1 METKYLILGAG
12 AASSWAVRGI
22 RQEDKE
28 GDITIVGK
36 EPYRTYSLPLL
47 SKGFI
52 QGRYPEDK
60 IFTVKEDFYDTNKA
74 TFIHSNGASSLNTS
88 KKTAELENGDEITYE
103 KLLICT
109 GGSPLKFQIPG
120 SDLRRIYYLRT
131 LNDAKTIKAAAQS
144 AKEAVV
150 VGGAQSAKEAVVV
163 GGSFIGI
170 ELAAALRELGL
181 SVKVLMMEKYPW
193 QNLVPEEIGNY
204 FTKLMKEH
212 GVSIYPEEK
221 VVEFSGENGL
231 ANSIKTES
239 GEVFEGDLFGVGVG
253 ISLNIEFVK
262 DSGIEIGKGVVVNEY
277 LETNVADIYAAG
289 DIAEFNDLI
298 LGTSHLTGHIENA
311 QFQGRTAGRNMA
323 GGHEEFS
330 QVSAYDTEI
339 FGTML
344 MFIGACDLGTEYVIR
359 GSVEEP
365 RGSFSFKDGKLVGAL
380 LIKPGGKEIRAVREL
395 IELAHSSLLYYKD
408 VFSDPN
414 GDLMGLL
421 KELKDP
427 A

>member
-1 METKYLILGAG
+1 MTETKYLILGAG

-22 RQEDKE
+22 RQEDEK

-52 QGRYPEDK
+52 QGRYPKEK
-60 IFTVKEDFYDTNKA
+60 IFTVKEDFYDTQSVNFLSAKSA
-74 TFIHSNGASSLNTS
+74 ASLDTQE
-88 KKTAELENGDEITYE
+88 KTVGLDDGTEIGYE

-109 GGSPLKFQIPG
+109 GGSPLEFQLPG

-131 LNDAKTIKAAAQS
+131 LDDAKRLKAAAGS
-144 AKEAVV
+144 AKDAVV
-150 VGGAQSAKEAVVV
+150 I

-181 SVKVLMMEKYPW
+181 SVKLLMMEKYPW
-193 QNLVPEEIGNY
+193 ENLVPEEIGNY
-204 FTKLMKEH
+204 FTKLLKEN

-221 VVEFSGENGL
+221 VTEFAGQNGL
-231 ANSIKTES
+231 ASSITTES
-239 GEVFEGDLFGVGVG
+239 GNTYMGDLFGVGVG
-253 ISLNIEFVK
+253 IRLNTAFLDNSDV
-262 DSGIEIGKGVVVNEY
+262 DMARGILVNEY
-277 LETNVADIYAAG
+277 METNVSDIYAAG
-289 DIAEFNDLI
+289 DIAEFNDLV
-298 LGTSHLTGHIENA
+298 LGMTHLTGHIESA

-323 GGHEEFS
+323 GAHEAFL
-330 QVSAYDTEI
+330 QVTAYDTEI

-344 MFIGACDLGTEYVIR
+344 MFIGDSQYGNEHIIR
-359 GSVEEP
+359 GNSDELL
-365 RGSFSFKDGKLVGAL
+365 GSFSFKDGKLVGAL
-380 LIKPGGKEIRAVREL
+380 LIKPGGKEIRAIREL
-395 IELAHSSLLYYKD
+395 IELGESSLIYYKD
-408 VFSDPN
+408 VFSDPR

-427 A
+427 AY

>member
-1 METKYLILGAG
+1 MLSTKYLILGAG

-28 GDITIVGK
+28 GDIAIVGK

-60 IFTVKEDFYDTNKA
+60 IFTVKDDFYDSNNVNFIYNNAA
-74 TFIHSNGASSLNTS
+74 TSLNVD
-88 KKTAELENGDEITYE
+88 KKTVELQNGDEISYE

-109 GGSPLKFQIPG
+109 GGTPLKFNIPG

-131 LNDAKTIKAAAQS
+131 LEDAKKIKAAAGS
-144 AKEAVV
+144 ANEAVV
-150 VGGAQSAKEAVVV
+150 I

-181 SVKVLMMEKYPW
+181 SVKLLMMEKYPW
-193 QNLVPEEIGNY
+193 EGLVPPEIGTY
-204 FTKLMKEH
+204 FTSLLEDN
-212 GVSIYPEEK
+212 GVSVHAQEK
-221 VVEFSGENGL
+221 VVQINGNNGL
-231 ANSIKTES
+231 ANSVATDKNN
-239 GEVFEGDLFGVGVG
+239 VYEGDFFGIG
-253 ISLNIEFVK
+253 IGIKLNTDFLE
-262 DSGIEIGKGVVVNEY
+262 GTEIDIAKGVIVNEY
-277 LETNVADIYAAG
+277 LETNTPDVYAAG

-298 LGTSHLTGHIENA
+298 LGTVHLTGHIESA

-323 GGHEEFS
+323 GAHEAFS
-330 QVSAYDTEI
+330 QITAYDTEI

-344 MFIGACDLGTEYVIR
+344 MFIGACDLGDEYVIR
-359 GSVEEP
+359 ESASEP
-365 RGSFSFKDGKLVGAL
+365 QGLFSFKDGKLVGAL

-395 IELAHSSLLYYKD
+395 IELADNSLLYYKE
-408 VFSDPN
+408 VFTDPR
-414 GDLMGLL
+414 GDLMNLL

-427 A
+427 AY

>member
-1 METKYLILGAG
+1 MIETKYLILGAG

-88 KKTAELENGDEITYE
+88 KKTVGLENGNEITYG

-131 LNDAKTIKAAAQS
+131 LEDAKKIKAAAQS
-144 AKEAVV
+144 A
-150 VGGAQSAKEAVVV
+150 QEAVVV

-193 QNLVPEEIGNY
+193 QNLVPEEIGKY

-221 VVEFSGENGL
+221 VIEFAGENGL

-253 ISLNIEFVK
+253 IRLNIDFLK
-262 DSGIEIGKGVVVNEY
+262 DSGIEIGKGVLVNEY

-339 FGTML
+339 FKTML

-365 RGSFSFKDGKLVGAL
+365 RGSFSFKDGKLIGAL

-395 IELAHSSLLYYKD
+395 IELTDSSLLYYKD

-427 A
+427 AY

>member
-1 METKYLILGAG
+1 MTETKYLIIGAG
-12 AASSWAVRGI
+12 AASTWAVRGI

-28 GDITIVGK
+28 GSITIVGK

-60 IFTVKEDFYDTNKA
+60 IFTVKEDFYDSNKVEFIKNNPA
-74 TFIHSNGASSLNTS
+74 TSLNTDN
-88 KKTAELENGDEITYE
+88 KTVQIENGDEIKYE

-109 GGSPLKFQIPG
+109 GGSPVNLQLPG

-131 LNDAKTIKAAAQS
+131 LDDAKRIKAAAQS

-150 VGGAQSAKEAVVV
+150 I

-181 SVKVLMMEKYPW
+181 SVKLLMMEKYPW
-193 QNLVPEEIGNY
+193 ENLVTEEIGDY
-204 FTKLMKEH
+204 FTKLLEEN
-212 GVSIYPEEK
+212 GVSVYPEEK
-221 VVEFSGENGL
+221 VIEFSGQKGL
-231 ANSIKTES
+231 ANSIITES
-239 GEVFEGDLFGVGVG
+239 GNSYLGDFFGVGVG
-253 ISLNIEFVK
+253 IKLNLGLIEN
-262 DSGIEIGKGVVVNEY
+262 SGLEIAKGLLVNEY
-277 LETNVADIYAAG
+277 METSVPDIYAAG
-289 DIAEFNDLI
+289 DVAEFKDLV
-298 LGTSHLTGHIENA
+298 LGMTHLTGHIESA

-323 GGHEEFS
+323 GGHEAFS
-330 QVSAYDTEI
+330 QVTAYDTEI
-339 FGTML
+339 FGNMII
-344 MFIGACDLGTEYVIR
+344 FIGAPQFGDEHLIR
-359 GSVEEP
+359 GDSSELF
-365 RGSFSFKDGKLVGAL
+365 GSFSFKGGKLIGAL

-395 IELAHSSLLYYKD
+395 IEFSDSSLMYYKD
-408 VFSDPN
+408 IFTDPR

-427 A
+427 EY

>member
-1 METKYLILGAG
+1 MEKTKYLILGAG
-12 AASSWAVRGI
+12 PASSWAVRGI

-28 GDITIVGK
+28 GDITIVGR

-52 QGRYPEDK
+52 QGRYPEEK
-60 IFTVKEDFYDTNKA
+60 IFLVKEDFFESNKV
-74 TFIHSNGASSLNTS
+74 TFVNNNGASSLNSES
-88 KKTAELENGDEITYE
+88 KTVLLESGEEITYE

-109 GGSPLKFQIPG
+109 GGSPLQFTIPG

-131 LNDAKTIKAAAQS
+131 LDDAKKIKAASES

-150 VGGAQSAKEAVVV
+150 I
-163 GGSFIGI
+163 GGSFIGV

-181 SVKVLMMEKYPW
+181 SVKLLMMERYPW
-193 QNLVPEEIGNY
+193 QTLVPEAVGNY
-204 FTKLMKEH
+204 LAQLLEEN
-212 GVSIYPEEK
+212 GVSVYAQEK
-221 VVEFSGENGL
+221 VVEIAGRNGF
-231 ANSIKTES
+231 ANSVTTRS
-239 GEVFEGDLFGVGVG
+239 GGVYEGDLFGVGVG
-253 ISLNIEFVK
+253 IRLNIEFLK
-262 DSGIEIGKGVVVNEY
+262 DSNIEIGRGVRVNQY
-277 LETNVADIYAAG
+277 LETNVSDVYAAG
-289 DIAEFNDLI
+289 DVAEFNDLI
-298 LGTSHLTGHIENA
+298 LGTVHLTGHIENA

-330 QVSAYDTEI
+330 QVTAYDTEI

-344 MFIGACDLGTEYVIR
+344 MFIGACDLGTEYIIR
-359 GSVEEP
+359 GGEPQP

-395 IELAHSSLLYYKD
+395 IELSDSTLSSYKD
-408 VFSDPN
+408 RFSDP
-414 GDLMGLL
+414 DAALMDIV

-427 A
+427 AY

>member
-1 METKYLILGAG
+1 MIKTKHLILGAG
-12 AASSWAVRGI
+12 PASSWAVRGI

-28 GDITIVGK
+28 GDIAIVGK

-60 IFTVKEDFYDTNKA
+60 IFTVKEDFYESNNV
-74 TFIHSNGASSLNTS
+74 TFINNNGATSLNTDT
-88 KKTAELENGDEITYE
+88 KTVTLEDGEEVSYD

-109 GGSPLKFQIPG
+109 GGSPLEFQLPG

-131 LNDAKTIKAAAQS
+131 LDDAKKIKAAAES

-150 VGGAQSAKEAVVV
+150 I

-181 SVKVLMMEKYPW
+181 SVKLLMMEKYPW
-193 QNLVPEEIGNY
+193 QTLVPEAVGNY
-204 FTKLMKEH
+204 LAQMLEEN
-212 GVSIYPEEK
+212 GVSVYSEEK
-221 VVEFSGENGL
+221 VVEISGESGL
-231 ANSIKTES
+231 ANSVTTES
-239 GEVFEGDLFGVGVG
+239 GGVYEGDLFGVGVG
-253 ISLNIEFVK
+253 IGLNIDFLK
-262 DSGIEIGKGVVVNEY
+262 DSGIEIGKGVRVNEF
-277 LETNVADIYAAG
+277 LETNVPGVYAAG
-289 DIAEFNDLI
+289 DVAEFNDLV
-298 LGTSHLTGHIENA
+298 LGTTHLTGHIENA

-323 GGHEEFS
+323 GGREEFS
-330 QVSAYDTEI
+330 QVTAYDTEI

-344 MFIGACDLGTEYVIR
+344 MFIGASDYGDEFVLR
-359 GSVEEP
+359 GSEDEP
-365 RGSFSFKDGKLVGAL
+365 RGSFSFRDGKLVGAL

-395 IELAHSSLLYYKD
+395 IEMSDSTLVNYKD
-408 VFSDPN
+408 RFSDPD

-427 A
+427 AY